1 MEYLNEPTVQQIL
14 GNDLYSYFKESDE
27 NAEKVYFTDE
37 NAKNK
42 ESDSENSVVKIGLTT
57 KQAIDRII
65 SKLTEILSNYNDKIK
80 LKDLFPELVQV
91 DIALNATAL
100 LINIGKMFAN
110 VYWEFV
116 LEFLLLLFWLILN
129 VYVKILFKVSKVY
142 RKRNRLLEILHFL
155 KFEFTYP
162 NPESDT
168 KKYNI
173 DPSSSDFISVYR
185 DYDWVRLPRNI
196 LVEGDVY
203 KLRINETFPCD
214 SLLILNVNNN
224 DLVTH
229 NEIYREGERCNFVGT
244 PVENE
249 HFLDGTFVA
258 LSDSFLKYINYYLFH
273 DHSDYQPN
281 LELPRRESSW
291 FRNNQEETKII
302 WNYNDNYIFLNN
314 NNKIVIVIIII
325 VTLIL
330 NLMWAILYNVESKF
344 STIITMYRLLIM
356 LQFVGLDPFSKLS
369 ELWGNVKLMAI
380 FDLYQENM
388 LKDLNPV
395 RSVSSSK
402 SLLSS
407 SIFGSESSDMMLS
420 EVKISFMQVNKVL
433 RLGLFDE
440 LSLIRRLSTITL
452 LSFIDDV
459 GILLNSY
466 QSLQEISIIS
476 KNTQNTTISSHLH
489 ESIHHHENSQQDDG
503 VFIRLSTTDE
513 RDSALNMANILGNVF
528 EQDVVE
534 DTDELLILDI
544 YNDID
549 LYGKDNSAFI
559 NDYELNNKNLLKP
572 LVFSIALTSI
582 LNINMY
588 RSSLF
593 NSYMSMLINN
603 ELASYTNCLCN
614 LNTVFN
620 FRRYYLKHFK
630 LLKFIVINTSGITYS
645 TDIKSGALDSND
657 DSIVIYF
664 YRDLN
669 KRVIQMLIKCRITIL
684 NDCKLNFYNGNVIKP
699 LNRALRR
706 KISDLNVQWLSN
718 GIGSFLYLYKPIS
731 IDDYNILQVL
741 LPFSTIYN
749 NFKTPP
755 TTNVGNTGPAT
766 APYTA
771 TAQTGTETGFGTRRK
786 NNKLMFLYRHNSLY
800 YKYKGINIYK
810 LSNKF
815 KNTISS
821 EALAHKDIIL
831 GSFIGE
837 MLKSYIKNSI
847 LLGIVG
853 IKYEANKEINS
864 KINELH
870 KSGIRFVYFSKHNE
884 KHTRIIGSLFGLEI
898 SWNSMISLS
907 TSETSSYINQEGHIV
922 LPNGIDNIRQH
933 IKYVDDIP
941 LQVSLFCNCNYENI
955 IEMFN
960 ILNENNENIMCIG
973 SGLNS
978 NNFYLFSNAYL
989 AFAISLNY
997 HPLCKFCKCK
1007 RWQGVSRQHVIVE
1020 SRSEII
1026 NEGDSLFELLFEL
1039 FKESRNTSTNIQEAV
1054 SFMLLSYYTII
1065 TMYFIQSLL
1074 SLTSVFNNFDLI
1086 LIMYF
1091 YIPLISIT
1099 LLNNPIM
1106 DKIMEQLP
1114 NKIESSNI
1122 YYKYYFRIYSR
1133 IVVFALF
1140 TMATHYI
1147 NIFYVNNHLNATFM
1161 LNNQP
1166 CKNFFHY
1173 PKTHC
1178 MNLLSKHLN
1187 YSQYVWLIQNFTSIV
1202 FVIFLIISSIF
1213 WIQKYTFLGISCFL
1227 NYHWLFISFLICFVH
1242 VGIVSLRLYLNPIED
1257 FKVIRILI
1265 TNSSLSL
1272 LFIVPILLID
1282 QAIKLFIIK
1291 DKNTQQK
1298 FLQLLFSTKLG
1309 TWSPK

>member
-1 MEYLNEPTVQQIL
+1 MEYLSEPTLKQIL
-14 GNDLYSYFKESDE
+14 GDDLYSYFNESDK
-27 NAEKVYFTDE
+27 NAEKPYSTEE
-37 NAKNK
+37 NTKNK
-42 ESDSENSVVKIGLTT
+42 ESDNENSALKIGLTT
-57 KQAIDRII
+57 KQATDHII
-65 SKLTEILSNYNDKIK
+65 SKLTNILSDYNDKIK
-80 LKDLFPELVQV
+80 LKDLFLELVQV
-91 DIALNATAL
+91 DIILNLAAL
-100 LINIGKMFAN
+100 LANIGCLVYNIVIVN
-110 VYWEFV
+110 VYWEFL
-116 LEFLLLLFWLILN
+116 LEFLLLFFWLIAN
-129 VYVKILFKVSKVY
+129 VYVKLLFKVCKVY
-142 RKRNRLLEILHFL
+142 RKRNRLVEILHFL

-162 NPESDT
+162 KPESEV

-185 DYDWVRLPRNI
+185 DYDWVRLPRNV
-196 LVEGDVY
+196 LVQGDVY
-203 KLRINETFPCD
+203 KLRINEIFPCD
-214 SLLILNVNNN
+214 SLLVLNVTNN

-229 NEIYREGERCNFVGT
+229 SEIYREGDPCNFVGN

-258 LSDSFLKYINYYLFH
+258 LNDSFLKYINHYLFN
-273 DHSDYQPN
+273 DQANYQPN
-281 LELPRRESSW
+281 PQLPRRDSSW
-291 FRNNQEETKII
+291 FRNTQEETKII

-314 NNKIVIVIIII
+314 SNKIVIVIII
-325 VTLIL
+325 
-330 NLMWAILYNVESKF
+330 M
-344 STIITMYRLLIM
+344 
-356 LQFVGLDPFSKLS
+356 FVGIDPFSKLA
-369 ELWGNVKLMAI
+369 ELWGNVKIMAI
-380 FDLYQENM
+380 FDQYQETM
-388 LKDLNPV
+388 LKDLDPV
-395 RSVSSSK
+395 RSVSSSD
-402 SLLSS
+402 SFLSS
-407 SIFGSESSDMMLS
+407 STFGSVSSDMLLN
-420 EVKISFMQVNKVL
+420 EVKISFLHVNKVL
-433 RLGLFDE
+433 MLGLFE
-440 LSLIRRLSTITL
+440 ENSLIKRLSTITL

-466 QSLQEISIIS
+466 QTLQEISVIS
-476 KNTQNTTISSHLH
+476 KNSNNNTAARLSQ
-489 ESIHHHENSQQDDG
+489 HHETTHQEEG
-503 VFIRLSTTDE
+503 TFTRLPSTDE
-513 RDSALNMANILGNVF
+513 RDSALNMTNILGNVF
-528 EQDVVE
+528 DQDVVE
-534 DTDELLILDI
+534 ETDELLILDI

-559 NDYELNNKNLLKP
+559 NENELNNKNLLKP
-572 LVFSIALTSI
+572 LIFSIALTSI

-603 ELASYTNCLCN
+603 ELSSYTNCLCN
-614 LNTVFN
+614 LNSVFN
-620 FRRYYLKHFK
+620 IRKFYLKPFK
-630 LLKFIVINTSGITYS
+630 LLKFIIINTSGITYG
-645 TDIKSGALDSND
+645 TDMTSRALDSND

-664 YRDLN
+664 YRDSN
-669 KRVIQMLIKCRITIL
+669 KRVIQMLIKCRISIL
-684 NDCKLNFYNGNVIKP
+684 NDCKLNFYNGNEIKP
-699 LNRALRR
+699 LNRVLRR

-731 IDDYNILQVL
+731 IDDYNILQIL

-749 NFKTPP
+749 NYTNPP
-755 TTNVGNTGPAT
+755 ATNVGSSGYTT
-766 APYTA
+766 APNTA
-771 TAQTGTETGFGTRRK
+771 TTHSGTETGVGSRRK
-786 NNKLMFLYRHNSLY
+786 NSKLMFLYKHNNLY

-810 LSNKF
+810 LTNKF
-815 KNTISS
+815 KNTAAS
-821 EALAHKDIIL
+821 ETTSHKKDVIL

-853 IKYEANKEINS
+853 IKYEANKEINT

-870 KSGIRFVYFSKHNE
+870 ESGIRFVYFSKHNE
-884 KHTRIIGSLFGLEI
+884 KHTRIIGSLLGLEI
-898 SWNSMISLS
+898 S
-907 TSETSSYINQEGHIV
+907 SSYINQEGHIV

-933 IKYVDDIP
+933 IKYIDDIP
-941 LQVSLFCNCNYENI
+941 LQVSLFCNCNYENV

-960 ILNENNENIMCIG
+960 ILNDNKENIMCIG

-978 NNFYLFSNAYL
+978 
-989 AFAISLNY
+989 
-997 HPLCKFCKCK
+997 K
-1007 RWQGVSRQHVIVE
+1007 RWQGVSRQHVIEE
-1020 SRSEII
+1020 SRSEIVLSSLITSLPCSLKYNKLFNI

-1074 SLTSVFNNFDLI
+1074 SLPSNIDII

-1091 YIPLISIT
+1091 YIPLISVT

-1114 NKIESSNI
+1114 NKIENNNI

-1147 NIFYVNNHLNATFM
+1147 NIFYVNKHLNSTLM
-1161 LNNQP
+1161 INNP
-1166 CKNFFHY
+1166 LCNNFFHY
-1173 PKTHC
+1173 PKVFC
-1178 MNLLSKHLN
+1178 MNLLNKHFN
-1187 YSQYVWLIQNFTSIV
+1187 YAQYIWLIQNFTSIV
-1202 FVIFLIISSIF
+1202 FVVFLIVSSIF

-1227 NYHWLFISFLICFVH
+1227 NYRWLLASLLISCVH
-1242 VGIVSLRLYLNPIED
+1242 VGIVALKLYFDPIED
-1257 FKVIRILI
+1257 FKVVRILI
-1265 TNSSLSL
+1265 VNSSLSL